1 MIALLT
7 CEVSEERPSGKNGPG
22 EKQAVQVW
30 YESCVVRETDVSL
43 RKTSLKPY
51 IPAPLTM
58 DISPSQGTG
67 VFIVGA
73 KRTPIGAMG
82 GQLAGLSAAE
92 LGGIAIAAALKESK
106 FPSDAVQ
113 ACCMGHVL
121 SAGAGQAPARQA
133 ATHGGLGKHAITSSV
148 NKVCAAGM
156 AALIHGC
163 MEVCSA

>member
-1 MIALLT
+1 MA
-7 CEVSEERPSGKNGPG
+7 PSP
-22 EKQAVQVW
+22 
-30 YESCVVRETDVSL
+30 
-43 RKTSLKPY
+43 P
-51 IPAPLTM
+51 P
-58 DISPSQGTG
+58 GTG
-67 VFIVGA
+67 VFVVGA

-82 GQLAGLSAAE
+82 GRLAACSAAE
-92 LGGIAIAAALKESK
+92 LGGAAIAAALDESRV
-106 FPSDAVQ
+106 PADAVQ

-133 ATHGGLGKHAITSSV
+133 ATAGGLGQHVITSSV